1 MKKELVEKNIT
12 LSMEFRRYVIEH
24 PKVAEQ
30 IPKGAQVVLL
40 PQDDPEL
47 CREHLKLA
55 EWHKEQ
61 GQIVVSVRV
70 EKLAS
75 ARRSGWVR
83 PRVEALSG

>member
-12 LSMEFRRYVIEH
+12 LSMEFSRYVIEH

-47 CREHLKLA
+47 CRENLKLA
-55 EWHKEQ
+55 ELHREQ
-61 GQIVVSVRV
+61 GSVANTFCLEEV
-70 EKLAS
+70 GKVL
-75 ARRSGWVR
+75 G
-83 PRVEALSG
+83 P

>member
-12 LSMEFRRYVIEH
+12 LSMEFSRYVIEH

-47 CREHLKLA
+47 CRENLKLA
-55 EWHKEQ
+55 EWHRKQ
-61 GQIVVSVRV
+61 GQVVVYVRV
-70 EKLAS
+70 EKLAP
-75 ARRSGWVR
+75 ARRSRLVR
-83 PRVEALSG
+83 PRLEVFSG